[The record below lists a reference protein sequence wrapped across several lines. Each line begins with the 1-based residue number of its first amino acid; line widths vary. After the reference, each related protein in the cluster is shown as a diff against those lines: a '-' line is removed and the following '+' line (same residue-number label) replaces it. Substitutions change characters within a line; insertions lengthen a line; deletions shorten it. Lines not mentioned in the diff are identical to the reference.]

1 MQIRGQCDDDAVQP
15 RVANH
20 ILIISKDRDLADVR
34 CGFGARIGVHQLR
47 QILESRGIG
56 LGNRGEFNA
65 GQVQA
70 GSGMGFAHAET
81 NDANANRHE
90 CWIIWVVRSG
100 YRSNGSHL
108 SSGKSSLQAD
118 LYRQS
123 RRDLEK
129 SVPIP
134 IDTALAV
141 ASDVGLVNALTQT
154 VVALRDRFA
163 QGRGVL
169 HILPVVR
176 PFQTTPI
183 AHLHAGIE
191 VFLQIAG
198 AGEME
203 GVGGRH
209 RFAAG
214 SVLVVPRGVAH
225 AEHPD
230 SQAGPFWNF
239 VLQFK
244 GDQIGF
250 HLSAGTVVQGG
261 RIRRRSSFTTVE
273 SVRIAGY
280 LHEALAAAGSG
291 RTPEHPLVQALVQAH
306 LALFADALGR
316 GTPSHGS
323 VADPL
328 VGHAQVLL
336 AQYLSD
342 VRLSVSWLAG
352 RLGCS
357 ADHLSRSFHGRT
369 GVPLVRAITHER
381 VALARQLLADRS
393 LNIAEVARACG
404 FADPAYFSRVFAT
417 ATGDS
422 PRAWRR
428 LHPN

>member
-1 MQIRGQCDDDAVQP
+1 MLDIPGWSKAVT
-15 RVANH
+15 
-20 ILIISKDRDLADVR
+20 
-34 CGFGARIGVHQLR
+34 
-47 QILESRGIG
+47 E
-56 LGNRGEFNA
+56 GNG
-65 GQVQA
+65 
-70 GSGMGFAHAET
+70 T
-81 NDANANRHE
+81 
-90 CWIIWVVRSG
+90 
-100 YRSNGSHL
+100 HL
-108 SSGKSSLQAD
+108 SWGKLCLQAD

-123 RRDLEK
+123 RYNLDK
-129 SVPIP
+129 SVPVAIPTAIPIP
-134 IDTALAV
+134 IDTAAAV
-141 ASDVGLVNALTQT
+141 VSDVGLREGLAQT

-169 HILPVVR
+169 HILPVMR

-191 VFLQIAG
+191 VFLQITG
-198 AGEME
+198 AGDME
-203 GVGGRH
+203 VVGGRH

-230 SQAGPFWNF
+230 NRAGPFWNF
-239 VLQFK
+239 VLQFS

-250 HLSAGTVVQGG
+250 HLSAGTVLNGG

-291 RTPEHPLVQALVQAH
+291 RDPQHPLVQALAQAH
-306 LALFADALGR
+306 LALFADVLGQATLASAPV
-316 GTPSHGS
+316 GDPLG
-323 VADPL
+323 DPL
-328 VGHAQVLL
+328 VAHAQLLL

-342 VRLSVSWLAG
+342 VRLSVSWLAA

-357 ADHLSRSFHGRT
+357 ADHLSRSFHARAGL
-369 GVPLVRAITHER
+369 PLVRAITRDR

-404 FADPAYFSRVFAT
+404 FVDPAYFSRVFAT
-417 ATGDS
+417 MTGDS

-428 LHPN
+428 LHPH

>member
-1 MQIRGQCDDDAVQP
+1 M
-15 RVANH
+15 
-20 ILIISKDRDLADVR
+20 
-34 CGFGARIGVHQLR
+34 
-47 QILESRGIG
+47 
-56 LGNRGEFNA
+56 
-65 GQVQA
+65 
-70 GSGMGFAHAET
+70 
-81 NDANANRHE
+81 
-90 CWIIWVVRSG
+90 
-100 YRSNGSHL
+100 
-108 SSGKSSLQAD
+108 GKSSFQVD
-118 LYRQS
+118 FYRQS
-123 RRDLEK
+123 RYDLDK
-129 SVPIP
+129 SVPIPTRIP

-141 ASDVGLVNALTQT
+141 ASDVGLVTALTQT
-154 VVALRDRFA
+154 VVTLRDRFA

-176 PFQTTPI
+176 PFQTKPI
-183 AHLHAGIE
+183 AHLHPGIE

-203 GVGGRH
+203 LVGGRQ
-209 RFAAG
+209 RFVAG
-214 SVLVVPRGVAH
+214 SVVVVPRGVAH

-230 SQAGPFWNF
+230 GKAGPFWNF
-239 VLQFK
+239 VLQFN

-250 HLSAGTVVQGG
+250 HLSAGTVLNGG
-261 RIRRRSSFTTVE
+261 RIRRRGSFPTVE

-291 RTPEHPLVQALVQAH
+291 RSPEHPLVQALVQAH
-306 LALFADALGR
+306 LALFADVLGQGALASS
-316 GTPSHGS
+316 T
-323 VADPL
+323 VVDPL

-342 VRLSVSWLAG
+342 VRLSVSWLAA

-357 ADHLSRSFHGRT
+357 ADHLSRNFHART
-369 GVPLVRAITHER
+369 GVPLVRAITRER

-393 LNIAEVARACG
+393 LGIAEVARACG

-428 LHPN
+428 LHPD